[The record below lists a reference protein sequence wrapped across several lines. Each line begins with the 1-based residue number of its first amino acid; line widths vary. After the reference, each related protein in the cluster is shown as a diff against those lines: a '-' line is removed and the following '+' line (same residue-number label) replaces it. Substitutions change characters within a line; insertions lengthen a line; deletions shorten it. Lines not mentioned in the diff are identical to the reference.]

1 MSAQQN
7 PGLKAQLESILFAAG
22 KAVSIQDLQKLCKE
36 KPEKIKAALE
46 ELSKDYNEHDSSL
59 MLVEEGENYK
69 LTVREQYLPLVKDVV
84 SETELPKSIMETLAV
99 IAFKHPI
106 LQSELVKIRSN
117 KAYDHLN
124 ELEQTGYIKREAY
137 GRTKK
142 IHLTQKFFDYF
153 DLPPNKVK
161 EAFASFEA
169 VSKEIEKQEDILE
182 DQMQK
187 IQEQRAE
194 EKKAAKVGNL
204 EVYEAEPEE
213 EQEEKPL
220 EVQVYDTNTEPM
232 GNVEIIRGEDAVK
245 QPELPLDSAT
255 HEVID
260 GEPDEDLDDEDTD
273 SDEGSEDTEEPE
285 IDEDSA
291 DSDIKQKSSDGLGDD
306 YADSADSGD
315 TDPDEGFG
323 EEKDSDDEDTDE
335 TKLDE
340 SEDIKGDADL
350 DDEDTDAEDK
360 TEDDSDKGKS
370 DKKEDLEEVSSLSED
385 LEEDLENNSL
395 VSENKE
401 AEGDELLEKR
411 IKEKEEALLGKKSED
426 KPNKRDEAFD
436 SISQDIE
443 EQKDVLGK

>member
-1 MSAQQN
+1 MSAQKN
-7 PGLKAQLESILFAAG
+7 SGLKAQLESILFAAG

-36 KPEKIKAALE
+36 KSDKIRAALG

-59 MLVEEGENYK
+59 MLVEEGESYK

-137 GRTKK
+137 GRTRK

-169 VSKEIEKQEDILE
+169 VSKEIEKQEDLLDE
-182 DQMQK
+182 EMQK

-194 EKKAAKVGNL
+194 EKKAAEDKVGNL
-204 EVYEAEPEE
+204 EVYDAEPEE
-213 EQEEKPL
+213 DQEEKPL
-220 EVQVYDTNTEPM
+220 ELQIYDTNTEPM
-232 GNVEIIRGEDAVK
+232 GNVEVIRGEDVVK

-255 HEVID
+255 HEVIE
-260 GEPDEDLDDEDTD
+260 GEP
-273 SDEGSEDTEEPE
+273 
-285 IDEDSA
+285 
-291 DSDIKQKSSDGLGDD
+291 
-306 YADSADSGD
+306 
-315 TDPDEGFG
+315 
-323 EEKDSDDEDTDE
+323 
-335 TKLDE
+335 
-340 SEDIKGDADL
+340 
-350 DDEDTDAEDK
+350 
-360 TEDDSDKGKS
+360 
-370 DKKEDLEEVSSLSED
+370 ED
-385 LEEDLENNSL
+385 LEEDSDEDLVYDTDEDSDDDTDEDSGQDSSSEDSDEDSVDVADDDSEKPVGGLEEDSDDDSVDVADDDTDEDSGPDSSSDDLEEDSDEDSKKTVEGSEQDVNLSDDLEEDLNNKFSDG
-395 VSENKE
+395 KD

-426 KPNKRDEAFD
+426 KPNKCDEEFD